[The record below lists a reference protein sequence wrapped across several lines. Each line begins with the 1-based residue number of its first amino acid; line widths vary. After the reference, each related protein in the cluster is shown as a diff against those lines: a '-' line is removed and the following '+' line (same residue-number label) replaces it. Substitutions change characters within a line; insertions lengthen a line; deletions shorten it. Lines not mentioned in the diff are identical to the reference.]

1 MNRNLIAI
9 LRGVTPAEVVDM
21 TAALIDAGIT
31 SIEVPL
37 NSPDAFKSIGL
48 LVEKYADSA
57 LIGAGT
63 VLTVEDVEQ
72 VAAVGG
78 KLIVSPNCNPD
89 VIKAT
94 KARNMFSYPGV
105 MTATEC
111 FLALESGADGLK
123 FFPSSLLGA
132 SGLSALKAV
141 LPPSAE
147 TYAVG
152 GVGPD
157 NFAEWI
163 DAGAS
168 GFGIGTG
175 IYKPGFSVDDV
186 ASRARAIVEAYD
198 RCKS

>member
-9 LRGVTPAEVVDM
+9 LRGVTPTEVVDV
-21 TAALIDAGIT
+21 AAVLIDAGIS

-37 NSPDAFKSIGL
+37 NSPDPFSSINRLATRFGD
-48 LVEKYADSA
+48 EA

-63 VLTVEDVEQ
+63 VLTVEDVEN
-72 VAAVGG
+72 VAAAGG
-78 KLIVSPNCNPD
+78 KLIVSPNCNPA
-89 VIKAT
+89 VIKST
-94 KARNMFSYPGV
+94 KAHALFSYPGV

-132 SGLSALKAV
+132 DGLAALKAV
-141 LPPSAE
+141 LPANAE

-163 DAGAS
+163 NAGAS
-168 GFGIGTG
+168 GFGIGSG
-175 IYKPGFSVDDV
+175 IYKPGFTIEDV
-186 ASRARAIVEAYD
+186 ASRARAIVIAYD
-198 RCKS
+198 QCQR